1 MVDYSTI
8 IFYLIPLFKSK
19 YIRHFNS
26 ITNYRNKKQFLSNVK
41 KRVNNNVSNLF
52 YSWGRVRL
60 KLYSVGIRNMSFIE
74 LF

>member
-1 MVDYSTI
+1 MIDYSII

-52 YSWGRVRL
+52 LLVRSCVFEIILSWNT
-60 KLYSVGIRNMSFIE
+60 KHEFY
-74 LF
+74 